1 MKRVLLAVAA
11 LSMAGCGVAG
21 SDGIIF
27 YESVRARS
35 EECTIRSNGEFCV
48 EPDQFDPP
56 VTEVWGVHVRS
67 DATLLYLDEVVWVM
81 DAQADGADPFA
92 DPHTTTRSSTQSDG
106 SSGCTTTR
114 VETITFVADGT
125 ALTGTVT
132 ARTVLEGPATCGDT
146 PVGERTI
153 DDVNGS
159 GSGP

>member
-1 MKRVLLAVAA
+1 MKRLMLLAV
-11 LSMAGCGVAG
+11 LSSAGCTN
-21 SDGIIF
+21 SYDGITF

-35 EECTIRSNGEFCV
+35 EECSIRSNGEFCV

-56 VTEVWGVHVRS
+56 VTEVWGVHLRS
-67 DATLLYLDEVVWVM
+67 DATLLYLGEEVWVM
-81 DAQADGADPFA
+81 DAQPDGADPRA
-92 DPHTTTRSSTQSDG
+92 DAHTTSRSSTQTDG

-114 VETITFVADGT
+114 VESITFVADGT

-132 ARTVLEGPATCGDT
+132 NRTVLEGAAACGDT

-153 DDVNGS
+153 DVVNGT